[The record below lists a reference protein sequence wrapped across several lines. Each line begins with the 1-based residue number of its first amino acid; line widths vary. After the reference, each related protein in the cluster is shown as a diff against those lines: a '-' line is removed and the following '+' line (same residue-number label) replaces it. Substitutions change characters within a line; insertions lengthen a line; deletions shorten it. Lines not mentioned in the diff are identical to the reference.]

1 MSGFQSPITIID
13 AMDRINCNEYLLPAF
28 QRDFVWKNGQ
38 IEKLFDSLMCGYPTS
53 SMLFWKVKGE
63 TKTKW
68 KFYRFLDNFVLKA
81 KDYAVVNE
89 LHNSAGINDFYAI
102 LDGQQRLT
110 ALRIGIYGQYAYHEQ
125 RRSWNYSDRS
135 FPWRRLYLCLT
146 KKNGEDE
153 DCKYIFRFLKNNDTN
168 EDDFYTDTNND
179 LWFKVNAVVPLQ
191 KSGEEISDFFED
203 ITLTKEQ
210 RILINKL
217 KNVIFT
223 DRPITFYEED
233 EQNPDKA
240 VKIFTRINSGGTFL
254 SFSDIVFS
262 LMVSHWESKDAKTE
276 IGNLISQV
284 AQKGFEIDK
293 DYIVKAFLYLHHH
306 RVKTEIRSFD
316 KNFCSTI
323 EMNWDK
329 IRDGILSL
337 FDLLR
342 TFGMTSFN
350 LTSNNATLP
359 ILYYLYHHG
368 IYIDYANKSKYQ
380 SEREDVKKWL
390 FSVILRKV
398 FGGQSD
404 SILQQSRKA
413 FTDDINASFIDIN
426 KGFDGKSIN
435 DHISTIFQIDDEFVD
450 ELITTQKDDRYAFPI
465 LSLLY
470 PNLDYKNNNFHK
482 DHLHPESSYDRLPDS
497 IKEKYP
503 FAVYNSILNLQM
515 LDSSQNQSKNDMPL
529 VDWVNKECSAL
540 SCSKTKFLAD
550 HLIPD
555 VDLSLSNF
563 EEYAEERKKLL
574 RTKLKSLT

>member
-68 KFYRFLDNFVLKA
+68 KFYRFLDNFVLNA
-81 KDYAVVNE
+81 KDYAIANV
-89 LHNSAGINDFYAI
+89 LHDAAGGGNDFYAI

-146 KKNGEDE
+146 QNNGAGE
-153 DCKYIFRFLKNNDTN
+153 DCKYEFRFLKNNDTN
-168 EDDFYTDTNND
+168 EKDFYTDSNND
-179 LWFKVNAVVPLQ
+179 LWFKVNAVVSLYW
-191 KSGEEISDFFED
+191 SGEEISDFFNTV
-203 ITLTKEQ
+203 TLTKEQ

-262 LMVSHWESKDAKTE
+262 LMVSHWEKDAKTE

-284 AQKGFEIDK
+284 AKKGFEIDK

-316 KNFCSTI
+316 KNFCSII
-323 EMNWDK
+323 EQNWDK
-329 IRDGILSL
+329 IRDSILSL

-359 ILYYLYHHG
+359 ILYYLYHRS
-368 IYIDYANKSKYQ
+368 IYNDYAIRAMYKA
-380 SEREDVKKWL
+380 EREDVKKWL
-390 FSVILRKV
+390 LSVILRKV

-404 SILQQSRKA
+404 SILQQSRRA
-413 FTDDINASFIDIN
+413 FTNDINSSFIDIN
-426 KGFDGKSIN
+426 KGFDGKLIN
-435 DHISTIFQIDDEFVD
+435 DHINTIFQVDDEFID
-450 ELITTQKDDRYAFPI
+450 ELISTQKDDRYAFPI

-482 DHLHPESSYDRLPDS
+482 DHLHPESAYDMLPDS
-497 IKEKYP
+497 TKAKYP
-503 FAVYNSILNLQM
+503 FSVYNSILNLQM
-515 LDSSQNQSKNDMPL
+515 LDSNQNQSKNDMPL
-529 VDWVNKECSAL
+529 VDWVDKECVAL
-540 SCSKTKFLAD
+540 SCSKTEFLAE
-550 HLIPD
+550 HLIPN
-555 VDLSLSNF
+555 VDLSLANF
-563 EEYAEERKKLL
+563 EQYAEERRKLL
-574 RTKLKSLT
+574 RANLKKL

>member
-68 KFYRFLDNFVLKA
+68 KFYRFLDNFVLNA
-81 KDYAVVNE
+81 KDYAIANV
-89 LHNSAGINDFYAI
+89 LHDAAGGGNDFYAI

-146 KKNGEDE
+146 QNNGAGE
-153 DCKYIFRFLKNNDTN
+153 DCKYEFRFLKNNDTN
-168 EDDFYTDTNND
+168 EKDFYTDSNND
-179 LWFKVNAVVPLQ
+179 LWFKVNAVVSLYW
-191 KSGEEISDFFED
+191 SGEEISDFFNTV
-203 ITLTKEQ
+203 TLTKEQ

-262 LMVSHWESKDAKTE
+262 LMVSHWEKDAKTE

-284 AQKGFEIDK
+284 AKKGFEIDK

-316 KNFCSTI
+316 KNFCSII
-323 EMNWDK
+323 EQNWDK
-329 IRDGILSL
+329 IRDSILSL

-359 ILYYLYHHG
+359 ILYYLYHRS
-368 IYIDYANKSKYQ
+368 IYNDYAIRATYKA
-380 SEREDVKKWL
+380 EREDVKKWL
-390 FSVILRKV
+390 LSVILRKV

-404 SILQQSRKA
+404 SILQQSRRA
-413 FTDDINASFIDIN
+413 FTNDINSSFIDIN
-426 KGFDGKSIN
+426 LNPLNSM
-435 DHISTIFQIDDEFVD
+435 
-450 ELITTQKDDRYAFPI
+450 TT
-465 LSLLY
+465 
-470 PNLDYKNNNFHK
+470 N
-482 DHLHPESSYDRLPDS
+482 RL
-497 IKEKYP
+497 
-503 FAVYNSILNLQM
+503 F
-515 LDSSQNQSKNDMPL
+515 
-529 VDWVNKECSAL
+529 
-540 SCSKTKFLAD
+540 F
-550 HLIPD
+550 
-555 VDLSLSNF
+555 
-563 EEYAEERKKLL
+563 
-574 RTKLKSLT
+574 RTHGA

>member
-68 KFYRFLDNFVLKA
+68 KFYRFLDNFVLNA
-81 KDYAVVNE
+81 KDYAIANV
-89 LHNSAGINDFYAI
+89 LHDAAGGGNDFYAI

-146 KKNGEDE
+146 QNNGAGE
-153 DCKYIFRFLKNNDTN
+153 DCKYEFRFLKNNDTN
-168 EDDFYTDTNND
+168 EKDFYTDSNND
-179 LWFKVNAVVPLQ
+179 LWFKVNAVVSLYW
-191 KSGEEISDFFED
+191 SGEEISDFFNTV
-203 ITLTKEQ
+203 TLTKEQ

-262 LMVSHWESKDAKTE
+262 LMVSHWEKDAKTE

-284 AQKGFEIDK
+284 AKKGFEIDK

-316 KNFCSTI
+316 KNFCSII
-323 EMNWDK
+323 EQNWDK
-329 IRDGILSL
+329 IRDSILSL

-359 ILYYLYHHG
+359 ILYYLYHRS
-368 IYIDYANKSKYQ
+368 IYNDYAIRAMYKA
-380 SEREDVKKWL
+380 EREDVKKWL
-390 FSVILRKV
+390 LSVILRKV

-404 SILQQSRKA
+404 SILQQSRRA
-413 FTDDINASFIDIN
+413 FTNDINSSFIDIN
-426 KGFDGKSIN
+426 KGFDGKLIN
-435 DHISTIFQIDDEFVD
+435 DHINTIFQVDDEFID
-450 ELITTQKDDRYAFPI
+450 ELISTQKDDRYAFPI

-482 DHLHPESSYDRLPDS
+482 DHLHPESAYDMLPDS
-497 IKEKYP
+497 TKAKYP
-503 FAVYNSILNLQM
+503 FSVYNSILNLQM
-515 LDSSQNQSKNDMPL
+515 LDSNQNQSKNDMPL
-529 VDWVNKECSAL
+529 VDWVDKPEL
-540 SCSKTKFLAD
+540 FM
-550 HLIPD
+550 P
-555 VDLSLSNF
+555 VD
-563 EEYAEERKKLL
+563 A
-574 RTKLKSLT
+574 